1 MCIRDSGCPPRG
13 SGVRSPLSPS
23 AGLHQQ
29 GSISR
34 APSAGLQQQLTN
46 ISSPTSAHQ
55 HQRTT
60 VGNDQQGTFCERPLL
75 LSPPTSP
82 GLVVFALP
90 PPELPLLPELLPPEL
105 PLASTSSNGPPT
117 PVATS
122 NTRAA
127 VVHAVAYA
135 KTSGRPV
142 RVPVSGRAQGF
153 APVPLSPPEFFTVK
167 LRAETLSPVT
177 TLPLAVA

>member
-34 APSAGLQQQLTN
+34 APSA
-46 ISSPTSAHQ
+46 AHQ

-60 VGNDQQGTFCERPLL
+60 AGNDQQGTFCERPLL

-82 GLVVFALP
+82 GLVVFAL

-142 RVPVSGRAQGF
+142 RVSVSGRAQGF